1 MRTAT
6 THKLH
11 NLTARNHPKIK
22 PRKKPYFVSVEPTLT
37 LGYLKRL
44 NGAVGIWVARRE
56 TGRKETNG
64 PSQLTYPVYEQWTLG
79 TADDRVPADGVTV
92 LSYQQAMTK
101 AATEHHTKKTGV
113 KSTVLTVREA
123 VAAYLT
129 FIEGYK
135 GERSRTD
142 AEGKLTKHVLKSPIA
157 DRQVNDLTIEH
168 LEEWQAGLVKTTE
181 GPEVK
186 RRSQDTANRVLASLK
201 AALNRAWGNK
211 NNKIVSDQAW
221 RKLQRFKKVDK
232 PRVHHFS
239 MDEVRQLIASAQ
251 PPEFKNLLEAAFLI
265 GARYGEL
272 MALNVGH
279 LDAARSHLLIPSG
292 KTGSRTV
299 TLTPEG
305 VSFFAGLA
313 RGRLTES
320 PLLVAPHGGRWKDSE
335 QKPLI
340 ARAVKAAKLD
350 RVDAWGRLP
359 SFYALRHTHISRL
372 RKEGAP
378 DWLIAANV
386 GTSPAMIERTY
397 GKLSED
403 ERRAMIAQF
412 TPRLREVPHAVA

>member
-1 MRTAT
+1 MNTASKW
-6 THKLH
+6 KLH
-11 NLTARNHPKIK
+11 NLTARTHPKLK
-22 PRKKPYFVSVEPTLT
+22 PRKKPYFVTVEPKLT
-37 LGYLKRL
+37 LGYLKRP
-44 NGAVGIWVARRE
+44 NGAVGAWIARRE
-56 TGRKETNG
+56 IDRKETNG
-64 PSQLTYPVYEQWTLG
+64 PSQLTYATYEQWTLG
-79 TADDRVPADGVTV
+79 AADDRVPADGITV
-92 LSYQQAMTK
+92 LSYQQAMTR
-101 AATEHHTKKTGV
+101 AAAEHHTKRTGV
-113 KSTVLTVREA
+113 KSTALTVREA
-123 VAAYLT
+123 IAAYLT

-135 GERSRTD
+135 GERARTD

-157 DRQVNDLTIEH
+157 DLPVNDLTIEA
-168 LEEWQAGLVKTTE
+168 LEQWQAGLVTTTK
-181 GPEVK
+181 GPEIK
-186 RRSQDTANRVLASLK
+186 RRSQDTANRVVASLK
-201 AALNRAWGNK
+201 AVLNRAWQNEK
-211 NNKIVSDQAW
+211 NGIVSDQAW

-239 MDEVRQLIASAQ
+239 MDEVRHLIASAN
-251 PPEFKNLLEAAFLI
+251 PPAFKNLLEAAFLI

-313 RGRLTES
+313 RGRSAEA

-340 ARAVKAAKLD
+340 ARALKAAKLD
-350 RVDAWGRLP
+350 RRDALGRPP

-397 GKLSED
+397 GKLSDE

-412 TPRLREVPHAVA
+412 TPKLREVSDAVA